1 LADHQQGAAGEL
13 IVVEGSLNI
22 LMLEDV
28 PEEAELVQ
36 RELRRGGVAFVARR
50 VHTRAD
56 FVRSL
61 DDFAPDL
68 VLADSKLPAFDGRSA
83 LELAT
88 RHVPR
93 IPVIMV
99 TGQLGDEAAVE
110 FLMAGA
116 SDYVL
121 KDRLARLGSAV
132 RGVMQAEDERRNR
145 ERLERALRDATYEE
159 RRRLAKE
166 LHDGL
171 GQELTGLAL
180 LAEGL
185 LMQAANRGAS
195 APAEL
200 ERLAHVARHATR
212 TCREIAHGMSPLGG
226 ARGLP
231 EALRDLAAR
240 LCGPPGPEVSICL
253 SLGDP
258 VSVPREASEHLYR
271 IAQEALANAIKH
283 SGAGS
288 VQVWLDINSAGVR
301 LKVIDDGCGPQAA
314 SSVSEGMGLSTMRDR
329 AEAIGGRLTIT
340 SRPERSGTAVICEV
354 PLGAHSTARHASLS
368 SR

>member
-1 LADHQQGAAGEL
+1 
-13 IVVEGSLNI
+13 
-22 LMLEDV
+22 MLEDI

-36 RELRRGGVAFVARR
+36 RELRKGGIEFVARR
-50 VHTRAD
+50 VHTQQD
-56 FVRSL
+56 FTAAL

-68 VLADSKLPAFDGRSA
+68 ILADSKLPAFDGRSA
-83 LELAT
+83 LELVVH
-88 RHVPR
+88 HVPR

-121 KDRLARLGSAV
+121 KDRLARLASAV
-132 RGVMQAEDERRNR
+132 QQVMQVEEERRNR
-145 ERLERALRDATYEE
+145 ERLEKALRDATYEE

-185 LMQAANRGAS
+185 LMQAANAGTPAS
-195 APAEL
+195 SEL

-231 EALRDLAAR
+231 DALRDLAAR
-240 LCGPPGPEVSICL
+240 QCGPPGPQVSIVL
-253 SLGDP
+253 SVEDP
-258 VSVPREASEHLYR
+258 ERVPREASEHLYR
-271 IAQEALANAIKH
+271 IAQEALANAVKH
-283 SGAGS
+283 ANANG
-288 VQVWLDINSAGVR
+288 VQIWLDINSETVR
-301 LKVIDDGCGPQAA
+301 LKVLDDGRGPQR
-314 SSVSEGMGLSTMRDR
+314 SGGISHGLGLSTMRDR
-329 AEAIGGRLTIT
+329 AEAIGGHLTIT
-340 SRPERSGTAVICEV
+340 PRPEGYGTAVICEV
-354 PLGAHSTARHASLS
+354 PVGARAAPRRWALS